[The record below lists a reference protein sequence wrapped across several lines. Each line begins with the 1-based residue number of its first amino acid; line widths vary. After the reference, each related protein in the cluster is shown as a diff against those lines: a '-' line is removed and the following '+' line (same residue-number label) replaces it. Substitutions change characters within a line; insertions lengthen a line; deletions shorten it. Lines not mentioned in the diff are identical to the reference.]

1 MTETSMRQGTCTSCG
16 SQEIYLLERITRQFM
31 VKLGFTG
38 VENILAKVMVC
49 LECGRCEQYLQL
61 KEKQKQKIRN
71 EAPRVQ
77 G

>member
-1 MTETSMRQGTCTSCG
+1 MTETNMRQGTCTTCG
-16 SQEIYLLERITRQFM
+16 SQELYLLERITRQFM
-31 VKLGFTG
+31 VKLGSTG

-61 KEKQKQKIRN
+61 TDKQRKKIRN
-71 EAPRVQ
+71 EAPRIA